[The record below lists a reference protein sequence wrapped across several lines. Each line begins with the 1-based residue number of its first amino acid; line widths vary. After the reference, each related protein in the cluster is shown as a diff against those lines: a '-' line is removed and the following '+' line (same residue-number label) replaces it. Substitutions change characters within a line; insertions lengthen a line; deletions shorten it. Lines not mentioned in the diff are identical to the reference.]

1 MVKVRTELGLTLKLF
16 KESQFEFIRPSVS
29 LEIEVEKEEDIKP
42 QLELAIKALRSEWE
56 KTTEEMNSLVLS
68 QMPQINA
75 ESEVQIAKR
84 FKEIEKSIEEIKKKD
99 WKIE

>member
-75 ESEVQIAKR
+75 ETEVQIAKR
-84 FKEIEKSIEEIKKKD
+84 FKEIEKSIEEIKKRIGK
-99 WKIE
+99 

>member
-16 KESQFEFIRPSVS
+16 KESQFEFVRPSIS

-75 ESEVQIAKR
+75 ETEVQIAKR
-84 FKEIEKSIEEIKKKD
+84 IKEIEKSIEEIKKRIGK
-99 WKIE
+99 

>member
-16 KESQFEFIRPSVS
+16 RDSNFEFIRPSIS

-56 KTTEEMNSLVLS
+56 KTTEEMNNLVLS

-84 FKEIEKSIEEIKKKD
+84 FKEIEKSIEEIKKRIGK
-99 WKIE
+99 

>member
-56 KTTEEMNSLVLS
+56 KTTEEMNNLVLS

-84 FKEIEKSIEEIKKKD
+84 FKEIEKSIEEIKKRIGK
-99 WKIE
+99 

>member
-16 KESQFEFIRPSVS
+16 KESQFEFVRPSIS

-75 ESEVQIAKR
+75 ETEVQIAKR
-84 FKEIEKSIEEIKKKD
+84 FKEIEKSIEEIKKR
-99 WKIE
+99 IEK

>member
-16 KESQFEFIRPSVS
+16 KESQFEFIRPSIS

-56 KTTEEMNSLVLS
+56 KTTEEMNNLVLS

-84 FKEIEKSIEEIKKKD
+84 FKEIEKSIEEIKKRIGK
-99 WKIE
+99 

>member
-84 FKEIEKSIEEIKKKD
+84 FKEIEKSIEEIKKRIGK
-99 WKIE
+99 